1 MPFCIKLIILVQIHI
16 CGYIFLHPS
25 PQGFQTLINQA
36 KCLHLNN
43 VYLQIIWKYDRL
55 HFLHRLKRINV
66 TILQIMDHNDWLTS
80 YGSSHNI
87 LKYFIFICG
96 LYPFFHLDK
105 NQITLSSHHNLQAV
119 WRISYN
125 VSAMSHFNCI
135 LTMSHWFYQFPI
147 SFTMSHHVLRILTL
161 NSDNFSLTSNKF

>member
-1 MPFCIKLIILVQIHI
+1 MILVQIHI

-119 WRISYN
+119 WRMSYYVSTMSNWVPALMFYVPSSFNSVSLCSVN
-125 VSAMSHFNCI
+125 VQLRSYMSHYVQ
-135 LTMSHWFYQFPI
+135 TMS
-147 SFTMSHHVLRILTL
+147 R
-161 NSDNFSLTSNKF
+161 